1 MAKAKSKVP
10 ARIRARL
17 RWMTHEDRLKVLQ
30 GLGSL
35 LYEDEPGT
43 PEEKGERLMKA
54 LLRWKRPKK

>member
-17 RWMTHEDRLKVLQ
+17 RWMTHEDRMRVLQ

-43 PEEKGERLMKA
+43 PEEKGERLIQA
-54 LLRWKRPKK
+54 LLKRRRPKK